1 MKIFV
6 PSRFS
11 VIRVLRD
18 DGHSKTFLGTDH
30 LLERADV
37 VVKICGKGHFDHDRD
52 LIQRL
57 SWFSGIRHD
66 NLSTIVDAELTTRG
80 DLYCVREY
88 LPASELFST
97 ESSIAIKALVSTIDF
112 LQSHRRIHGGIKP
125 SNIFVNSKILKLTD
139 PNLSNVEFRES
150 EEHIRF
156 SAPEVLRG
164 ESPTLESDLYSLGAV
179 LYRVLTHRNG
189 ARVLL

>member
-37 VVKICGKGHFDHDRD
+37 VVKICRKGHFGRDRD
-52 LIQRL
+52 YLIERL

-66 NLSTIVDAELTTRG
+66 NLTTIVDAGLTTRG

-88 LPASELFST
+88 LPVSELFST
-97 ESSIAIKALVSTIDF
+97 ESSIAINALVSTIHF
-112 LQSHRRIHGGIKP
+112 LQSHRRIHGAIKP
-125 SNIFVNSKILKLTD
+125 SNIFVNNNILKLTD
-139 PNLSNVEFRES
+139 PNLNHMES
-150 EEHIRF
+150 T
-156 SAPEVLRG
+156 
-164 ESPTLESDLYSLGAV
+164 ESQ
-179 LYRVLTHRNG
+179 
-189 ARVLL
+189 